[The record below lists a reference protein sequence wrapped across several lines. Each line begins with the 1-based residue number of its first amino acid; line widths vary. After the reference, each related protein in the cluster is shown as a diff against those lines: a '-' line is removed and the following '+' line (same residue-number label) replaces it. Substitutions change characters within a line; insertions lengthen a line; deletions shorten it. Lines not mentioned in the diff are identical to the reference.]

1 MDLLVNTAV
10 TAGRPLP
17 FTETLINKRAV
28 ATYLG
33 MTESGFTKLIH
44 RGEGPPYLRIGR
56 LIRFSPTAVNAWVA
70 AQIEITEPSIRIAEP
85 EIIDG

>member
-1 MDLLVNTAV
+1 MDMLTDSGV
-10 TAGRPLP
+10 TGRKSP

-28 ATYLG
+28 AAFLG

-56 LIRFSPTAVNAWVA
+56 LIRFSPTVVKAWVA
-70 AQIEITEPSIRIAEP
+70 AQIEITEPVVDEHPHS
-85 EIIDG
+85 